1 MKIAITTW
9 FHYQN
14 YGTALQVYALST
26 FLNNQGNDVDVVN
39 YIPDGQVVSLPQ
51 EKMIVNYLE
60 KIKKKIVSRK
70 NSVIELS
77 DKSDKFNDFLTNIR
91 YK

>member
-51 EKMIVNYLE
+51 EK
-60 KIKKKIVSRK
+60 
-70 NSVIELS
+70 
-77 DKSDKFNDFLTNIR
+77 
-91 YK
+91 

>member
-39 YIPDGQVVSLPQ
+39 YIPDSSPEIL
-51 EKMIVNYLE
+51 
-60 KIKKKIVSRK
+60 
-70 NSVIELS
+70 
-77 DKSDKFNDFLTNIR
+77 
-91 YK
+91 